1 VLVLVVVLVVEAVLL
16 LSLVERSMLVLV
28 DVAVLPLSLVELFDA
43 SDTSPT
49 VVERSV
55 FVVEAVLL
63 VFDVLPPL

>member
-1 VLVLVVVLVVEAVLL
+1 LIDRSVLVD
-16 LSLVERSMLVLV
+16 VLV

-55 FVVEAVLL
+55 FAVEAVLL
-63 VFDVLPPL
+63 VFDVL